1 MLHQKEQPDFKTLL
15 IEHLRLGE
23 DDQCTF
29 DDYES
34 AMREAIVARLADDLF
49 TSRKSQDWK
58 SKEVMCLLNIYRSI
72 WMLQIAS

>member
-34 AMREAIVARLADDLF
+34 AMREAIVARLADDLY
-49 TSRKSQDWK
+49 TSRTSQTCQA
-58 SKEVMCLLNIYRSI
+58 KEVTCLLNLYRAI
-72 WMLQIAS
+72 WLLQIAK